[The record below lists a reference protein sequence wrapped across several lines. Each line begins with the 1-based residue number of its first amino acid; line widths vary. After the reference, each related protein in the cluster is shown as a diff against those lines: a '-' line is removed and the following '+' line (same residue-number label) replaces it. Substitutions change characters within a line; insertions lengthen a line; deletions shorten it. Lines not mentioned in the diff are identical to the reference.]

1 MPSNVS
7 KESFVKRH
15 YVRIFKLR
23 LELFPIAMPSCVRLV
38 NLINEN
44 ITKIEPEK
52 SELLMQFESVLTCE
66 NCASSANQF
75 QKFDIVYQSL
85 NVVLT
90 TSQTK
95 TYLYFLKYSF

>member
-1 MPSNVS
+1 MPSRV
-7 KESFVKRH
+7 
-15 YVRIFKLR
+15 
-23 LELFPIAMPSCVRLV
+23 CLV